1 LNSAQL
7 PDAPPPAPGRE
18 IRSPAGFARASAIL
32 AAGTLVSRALGF
44 ISVVLLANTLGT
56 ESSAANAFTIANQ
69 LPNNVY
75 LIIAGGVL
83 TAVIVPQLVR
93 ARMDKDG
100 GEKFTNRVITLGVV
114 AFLAIALIATLC
126 APLLVHLYAAQQSGG
141 SGRGFSQSDVALAT
155 AFAYWCLPQIFFYAI
170 FSLLGEVLNARN
182 VYGPISWAP
191 VINNVVVIAGLL
203 AFNLLFSTIRS
214 NPALS
219 QSSFWTSG
227 MIAVL
232 AGSATIGVAG
242 QGLFLLLFWR
252 RVGVRFRPNFHWRG
266 VGLGKVGKAAG
277 WTFAMLLV
285 TQLAGIVQSVV
296 ASLAGSHNPSNT
308 VLKNAWLIVML
319 PHGLIMLPIMTPYF
333 TRMSQHAHL
342 RNMVALRDDIVS
354 SMRSVGI
361 FVSLAGV
368 GLIVM
373 AYPFSAIFSPHSFAA
388 TRGMATV
395 LIIYLIGLLPS
406 AFLFIYQ
413 RTFYA
418 LEDTRTPFLF
428 QSLQSVLFV
437 VGAYGASQLGRPD
450 IAFGLAAAI
459 TVASYIQTFVA
470 AVLLKRRI
478 GNLGTGT
485 VLRTYLVY
493 HLALIPAAA
502 AGVGIDAA
510 LGAFSGGFAVSSV
523 PSAVVSLI
531 AVGTA
536 MAVLY
541 VAMLAL
547 LRSPDLRNVTEP
559 LLRRLRARP

>member
-1 LNSAQL
+1 LSSAQF
-7 PDAPPPAPGRE
+7 PDVPTPDPQPEVPR
-18 IRSPAGFARASAIL
+18 PAGFARASALL
-32 AAGTLVSRALGF
+32 ASGTLVSRALGF
-44 ISVVLLANTLGT
+44 VSVVLLANTLGT
-56 ESSAANAFTIANQ
+56 ESAAANAFTIANQ

-75 LIIAGGVL
+75 LIVAAGVL

-100 GEKFTNRVITLGVV
+100 GDKFTNTVITLGVV
-114 AFLAIALIATLC
+114 VFLAIALIATLC

-155 AFAYWCLPQIFFYAI
+155 AFAYWCIPQVFFYAI

-203 AFNLLFSTIRS
+203 LFNLLFATVHS
-214 NPALS
+214 NPALL
-219 QSSFWTSG
+219 QSSSWTTG
-227 MIAVL
+227 MISVL

-252 RVGVRFRPNFHWRG
+252 RVGVRFRPSFRWRG
-266 VGLGKVGKAAG
+266 VGLGRVGKAAG
-277 WTFAMLLV
+277 WTFSMLLI

-296 ASLAGSHNPSNT
+296 ASLAGSQNPANT
-308 VLKNAWLIVML
+308 VLKNAWLIMML

-333 TRMSQHAHL
+333 TRMSGHAQRGDL
-342 RNMVALRDDIVS
+342 AAMRVDLVA

-373 AYPFSAIFSPHSFAA
+373 AYPFSAVFSPHSFAE
-388 TRGMATV
+388 TQGMATV

-428 QSLQSVLFV
+428 QALQSVLFV
-437 VGAYGASQLGRPD
+437 VGAFGAAQLARPD
-450 IAFGLAAAI
+450 IAFALAAVI
-459 TVASYIQTFVA
+459 TVACYIQTFVA
-470 AVLLKRRI
+470 AALLKRRI
-478 GNLGTGT
+478 GDLGTGT
-485 VLRTYLVY
+485 VLRAYLVY

-502 AGVGIDAA
+502 AGVGVDFA

-523 PSAVVSLI
+523 PTAVVSLVT
-531 AVGTA
+531 VGIV
-536 MAVLY
+536 MAIIY
-541 VAMLAL
+541 VAVLAL
-547 LRSPDLRNVTEP
+547 LRSPDLRAVAEP
-559 LLRRLRARP
+559 VLRRIRRSR